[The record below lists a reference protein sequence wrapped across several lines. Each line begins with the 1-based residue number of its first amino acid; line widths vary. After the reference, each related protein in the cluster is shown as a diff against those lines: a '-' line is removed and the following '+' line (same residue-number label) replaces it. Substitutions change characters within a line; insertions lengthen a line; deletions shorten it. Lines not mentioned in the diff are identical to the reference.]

1 MTQDQLASAVG
12 SPPPTEKLDRPPKT
26 HGSGFVGSKVRKN
39 NFWLARHLGGKLGIS
54 AFSPVG
60 AQMDERLCQLIQ
72 EVLGYSDGSSE
83 QRQAMN
89 RLLGLIPKLPGIYM
103 DAFPGVDPAD
113 AFNRALQGVSCTNE
127 NVSGHNLRLFVEK
140 RNLDIEN
147 TDAELVRQLFVRWF
161 NVILKRKLSEVDR
174 EKGRYL
180 SLNAPIN
187 ASAGSATFEEIML
200 PDPTVSGLDRLAQ
213 QELDEANKLLE
224 EDLKRYIEEDPEEKL
239 RGCHPRGYPHCNCQ
253 ELVKKRIL
261 QEPED
266 TWKTI
271 SAELQVPQGTATA
284 HWKRKCQPLLKR
296 IGHNFGRPEE

>member
-1 MTQDQLASAVG
+1 MTQDQLARAVG

-26 HGSGFVGSKVRKN
+26 HGSGSVGSKVRKN
-39 NFWLARHLGGKLGIS
+39 NSWLARHLGSKLGIS
-54 AFSPVG
+54 AFPVG
-60 AQMDERLCQLIQ
+60 TQMDERLCQLIQ

-83 QRQAMN
+83 QRDAMN
-89 RLLGLIPKLPGIYM
+89 RLVGLIPNLPGIYM

-113 AFNRALQGVSCTNE
+113 AFNRALQGVSCTRG

-140 RNLDIEN
+140 RDLDIEN

-213 QELDEANKLLE
+213 QELEEANKRLE
-224 EDLKRYIEEDPEEKL
+224 EDLKRYIEEDPEGKL

-253 ELVKKRIL
+253 ELVKRRIL

-266 TWKTI
+266 TWKKI
-271 SAELQVPQGTATA
+271 VAELNVPQGTATA
-284 HWKRKCQPLLKR
+284 HWKRKCQPLLAE
-296 IGHNFGRPEE
+296 IGDNFRRLEE